1 MNSRIL
7 CRTESLL
14 QSVQKKKFITGNRPL
29 TEWNSY
35 VDTLKQMGI
44 EDVVA
49 VKQAWYDRTQEV
61 MQ

>member
-1 MNSRIL
+1 MPDIETYVKEN
-7 CRTESLL
+7 
-14 QSVQKKKFITGNRPL
+14 VVKFITGNRAL
-29 TEWNSY
+29 CVWDVY

-44 EDVVA
+44 EEVVA